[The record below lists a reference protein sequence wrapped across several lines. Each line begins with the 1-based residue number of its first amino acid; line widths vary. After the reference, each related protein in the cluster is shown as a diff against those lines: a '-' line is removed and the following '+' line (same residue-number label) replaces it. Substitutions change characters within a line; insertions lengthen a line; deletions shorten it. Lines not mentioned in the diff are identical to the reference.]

1 MKLFSNLGLAQR
13 LYLLSALLIAALSG
27 VAVVAWLSLGGA
39 GRQVDGVGTMRVPQ
53 MERISEA
60 ELNLT
65 RMSLQLRHAMLVKSP
80 SDLSATLND
89 LADKRKR
96 VEASLADFEKALF
109 TAAGREAFAKI
120 APHAKEFWPIAEAN
134 VVLIQAGKK
143 DEAFAMLVDKTMPA
157 RNRLLDALGAEK
169 KRQLTVLDQDLQE
182 VEKAMFD
189 TRLELAVLALIVAV
203 ALFGTAWYVARTLRR
218 RVETARRVAD
228 RVRDGDL
235 TVAVRDDARDE
246 ISPLLRA
253 LDEMQTAL
261 TRVVATVRQ
270 NAESV
275 ASASSQIAQGNA
287 DLSQRTEEQASTLEQ
302 TAASME
308 ELGSTVKLNADNAK
322 QANQL
327 AHGATDIAVKG
338 GEVVSQVVATM
349 GEINSS
355 SKRIAD
361 IIGVIDGIAFQTNI
375 LALNAA
381 VEAARAGE
389 QGRGFAVVAGEVRNL
404 AQRSAEA
411 AKEIKALITA
421 SVESVDQGSALV
433 DRAGA
438 TMTEV
443 VDSIR
448 RVTDIMGEISAAS
461 SEQSSG
467 VSQVGDAVVQMD
479 QVTQQ
484 NAALVEESAAAA
496 ESLKSQAQQL
506 VQAVAVFRLGA
517 QAESRSA
524 APAVKPAAPA
534 PRSAPLARPKPTAQ
548 AQPAVAAPAKAVP
561 AQPVADAPWDGAE
574 RRSPAR
580 ATNVTRLPAPAP
592 SKPERAVA
600 NGDDDWESF

>member
-1 MKLFSNLGLAQR
+1 MNAFSNMGLAQR
-13 LYLLSALLIAALSG
+13 LYLLSALLIAALGG
-27 VAVVAWLSLGGA
+27 VAIVAWFSLVSAA
-39 GRQVDGVGTMRVPQ
+39 GQVDSVGGMRVPQ
-53 MERISEA
+53 MERISSI
-60 ELNLT
+60 ELDVT
-65 RMSLQLRHAMLVKSP
+65 RVSLQLRHAMLVKSP

-89 LADKRKR
+89 ITDKRKR
-96 VEASLADFEKALF
+96 IEATLAEFEKALF

-120 APHAKEFWPIAEAN
+120 APHAKEFWPIAESNIAQ
-134 VVLIQAGKK
+134 VQAGKK
-143 DEAFAMLVDKTMPA
+143 DEALATLIEKTIPA
-157 RNRLLDALGAEK
+157 RNRLLDALDAEK
-169 KRQLTVLDQDLQE
+169 KRQSTALDQDLQQI
-182 VEKAMFD
+182 EKAMSD
-189 TRLELAVLALIVAV
+189 TRLELAGLALLVAI
-203 ALFGTAWYVARTLRR
+203 ALLGTAWYVARTLRR
-218 RVETARRVAD
+218 RVEVACNVAD

-253 LDEMQTAL
+253 LGDMQNAL
-261 TRVVATVRQ
+261 TRVVSTVRQ

-275 ASASSQIAQGNA
+275 ATASAQIAQGNA
-287 DLSQRTEEQASTLEQ
+287 DLSQRTEEQASSLEQ

-327 AHGATDIAVKG
+327 AHGASDVAVKG

-411 AKEIKALITA
+411 AKEIKTLITA
-421 SVESVDQGSALV
+421 SVERVNQGSALV
-433 DRAGA
+433 DRAGT

-467 VSQVGDAVVQMD
+467 VAQVGQAVVQMD

-496 ESLKSQAQQL
+496 ESLQAQAQQM
-506 VQAVAVFRLGA
+506 VQVVAVFRLNA
-517 QAESRSA
+517 QTEARSVA
-524 APAVKPAAPA
+524 AVKPALTAAKPA
-534 PRSAPLARPKPTAQ
+534 ASSAWNGK
-548 AQPAVAAPAKAVP
+548 
-561 AQPVADAPWDGAE
+561 D
-574 RRSPAR
+574 RRGPDR
-580 ATNVTRLPAPAP
+580 ATNVARLQTRAKPAAAP
-592 SKPERAVA
+592 VA
-600 NGDDDWESF
+600 GSASVSTTTGTDDQWESF

>member
-1 MKLFSNLGLAQR
+1 MNVFSKMGLAQR
-13 LYLLSALLIAALSG
+13 LYLLSSILIAALGG
-27 VAVVAWLSLGGA
+27 VAIIGWLTLGSA
-39 GRQVDGVGTMRVPQ
+39 ARQVDSVGGMRVPQ
-53 MERISEA
+53 MERISSV
-60 ELNLT
+60 ELDVT
-65 RMSLQLRHAMLVKSP
+65 RVSLQLRHAMLMKTP
-80 SDLSATLND
+80 SDVSATLND
-89 LADKRKR
+89 IAEKRKR
-96 VEASLADFEKALF
+96 IEATLADFEKGLF

-120 APHAKEFWPIAEAN
+120 TPHAREFWPIADAN
-134 VVLIQAGKK
+134 IALIQAGKK
-143 DEAFAMLVDKTMPA
+143 DEALGALVEKTIPA
-157 RNRLLDALGAEK
+157 RNRLLEALSAEK
-169 KRQLTVLDQDLQE
+169 KRQATVLDAELEE
-182 VEKAMFD
+182 VEKMMRD
-189 TRLELAVLALIVAV
+189 TRVELAALALLVAV
-203 ALFGTAWYVARTLRR
+203 ALLGTAWYVARTLRQ
-218 RVETARRVAD
+218 RVEVACRVAN

-235 TVAVRDDARDE
+235 TVVVHDDARDE

-253 LDEMQTAL
+253 LGEMQNAL
-261 TRVVATVRQ
+261 TQVVSTVRQ

-275 ASASSQIAQGNA
+275 ATASAQIAQGNA

-327 AHGATDIAVKG
+327 AHGASDVAVKG

-421 SVESVDQGSALV
+421 SVERVNQGSALV
-433 DRAGA
+433 DRAGT

-467 VSQVGDAVVQMD
+467 VSQVGHAVVQMD

-496 ESLKSQAQQL
+496 ESLKSQAEQM
-506 VQAVAVFRLGA
+506 VQVVAVFRLNA
-517 QAESRSA
+517 QAESRPIVA
-524 APAVKPAAPA
+524 TKPAAPA
-534 PRSAPLARPKPTAQ
+534 AWSSK
-548 AQPAVAAPAKAVP
+548 
-561 AQPVADAPWDGAE
+561 E
-574 RRSPAR
+574 RRGPNR
-580 ATNVTRLPAPAP
+580 ATNVARLPVPAA
-592 SKPERAVA
+592 KPTPAQTKPTA
-600 NGDDDWESF
+600 SASTGTDDAWESF

>member
-1 MKLFSNLGLAQR
+1 MKLLANMSLAQR
-13 LYLLSALLIAALSG
+13 LYLLSALLIAALGG
-27 VAVVAWLSLGGA
+27 VAVVAWFSLGNA
-39 GRQVDGVGTMRVPQ
+39 AKQVDSVGDMRVPQ
-53 MERISEA
+53 MERISGV
-60 ELNLT
+60 ELDVT
-65 RMSLQLRHAMLVKSP
+65 RVSLQLRHAMLVKTP
-80 SDLSATLND
+80 SDVSATLND
-89 LADKRKR
+89 IADKRKR
-96 VEASLADFEKALF
+96 IEATLAEFEKALF

-120 APHAKEFWPIAEAN
+120 APHAKEFWPIAESNIA
-134 VVLIQAGKK
+134 LIQAGKK
-143 DEAFAMLVDKTMPA
+143 DEALAMLVDKTIPA
-157 RNRLLDALGAEK
+157 RNRLLEALSAEK
-169 KRQLTVLDQDLQE
+169 KRQLTVLGDELQE
-182 VEKAMFD
+182 IEKAMFD
-189 TRLELAVLALIVAV
+189 TRLELAALALLVAF
-203 ALFGTAWYVARTLRR
+203 ALLGTAWYVARTLRR
-218 RVETARRVAD
+218 RVEVACSVAD

-235 TVAVRDDARDE
+235 TVSVRDDARDE

-253 LDEMQTAL
+253 LGDMQDAL
-261 TRVVATVRQ
+261 TRVVSTVRQ

-275 ASASSQIAQGNA
+275 ATASSQIAQGNA
-287 DLSQRTEEQASTLEQ
+287 DLSQRTEEQASTLQQ

-327 AHGATDIAVKG
+327 AHGASDVAVKG

-421 SVESVDQGSALV
+421 SVERVDQGSALV
-433 DRAGA
+433 DRAGT
-438 TMTEV
+438 TMSEV
-443 VDSIR
+443 VDSIK

-467 VSQVGDAVVQMD
+467 VSQVGHAVVQMD

-496 ESLKSQAQQL
+496 ESLKSQAQQM
-506 VQAVAVFRLGA
+506 VQVVAVFRLNA
-517 QAESRSA
+517 QAEARSAVAAKPA
-524 APAVKPAAPA
+524 APATPAWNGKDRRGPDRARNVTRLPVKDSKDKPAAPA
-534 PRSAPLARPKPTAQ
+534 PVA
-548 AQPAVAAPAKAVP
+548 AAPAR
-561 AQPVADAPWDGAE
+561 VAKTAAAAGAE
-574 RRSPAR
+574 
-580 ATNVTRLPAPAP
+580 
-592 SKPERAVA
+592 
-600 NGDDDWESF
+600 GDWESF